1 MNVEQI
7 RLRARQLIK
16 QMFGT
21 SADFRPG
28 QLEAIE
34 HILNHGGRLLIVQKT
49 GWGKSIVYFIMTKI
63 NREFGRGP
71 TLIIS
76 PLLAL
81 MRNQIY
87 NANKLGLRAATI
99 NSSNTKEWD
108 QVQNGL
114 KNNAYDLLL
123 ISPERLSS
131 QNFLPEIVP
140 AIGRIGAFVVD
151 EVHCISDWGHDFKPD
166 YRRIKS
172 IVNNVFSGIPIVGTT
187 ATANNRVVK
196 DLEEQ
201 LGTGFSVMQGKL
213 SRSGLKL
220 QNIVLPTIAERLAW
234 LADSIPKLKGSGVVY
249 CLTRGDVFRVSNWLK
264 QCGIDCHHYWGGD
277 IPDENKQ
284 DLSPILEQK
293 LLENKIKVLVATS
306 ALGMGY
312 DKPDLNFV
320 IHYQA
325 PGSAIAYYQQV
336 GRAGREVPESY
347 GILLHGSEEDEILDF
362 FMREAFPTEDEEQA
376 VLGYL
381 NKVSSAK
388 QSQIFRQLNM
398 KSSRLEKALKHL
410 LIDGFISKN
419 GFEYSRSVKPWTYNQ
434 VRKDMVQATRVRERE
449 RMKEYISHQGCL
461 MRYIANELDDPT
473 QEDCGI
479 CVNCN
484 HGLLPTKPREETIQ
498 KALEYLH
505 QDYVVIDP
513 RKRWPSD
520 IQLSMNKQRNP
531 SINIPQEEVLEQGR
545 AIGYLE
551 NAGWGNVIKRCIKQD
566 TPVPED
572 VLNAAVFLIT
582 KQWMPNPFPEWI
594 TYIPSVHCSK
604 VIADFASRLA
614 AKMKIP
620 LVESV
625 RITNIGKK
633 PIHTYENSH
642 QIVENSIENW
652 STRNTGRT
660 SPVLLIDDYVNT
672 KWTMTIV
679 GRLLRLD
686 GVEKVYPFALGC
698 EKEKS

>member
-1 MNVEQI
+1 MNTEQI
-7 RLRARQLIK
+7 RDRARQLIK
-16 QMFGT
+16 QMFGS
-21 SADFRPG
+21 SAEFRPG

-34 HILNHGGRLLIVQKT
+34 HILNKSGRLLIVQKT
-49 GWGKSIVYFIMTKI
+49 GWGKSVVYFIMTKI
-63 NREFGRGP
+63 NRELGKGP

-99 NSSNTKEWD
+99 NSSNTKEWE

-114 KNNAYDLLL
+114 NNNAYDLLL

-151 EVHCISDWGHDFKPD
+151 EVHCISDWGHDFRPD

-172 IVNNVFSGIPIVGTT
+172 IVTNVFTGIPIVGTT

-196 DLEEQ
+196 DLEDQ
-201 LGTGFSVMQGKL
+201 LGSGFAVMRGKL
-213 SRSGLKL
+213 SRSGLRL

-234 LADSIPKLKGSGVVY
+234 LADTIPKLEGSGVIY

-277 IPDENKQ
+277 VLDDNKQ

-347 GILLHGSEEDEILDF
+347 GIMLHGSEEDEILDY

-376 VLGYL
+376 LLDYL

-398 KSSRLEKALKHL
+398 KTTRLEKALKHL
-410 LIDGFISKN
+410 LIDGYITRN
-419 GFEYSRSVKPWTYNQ
+419 GFDYSRTVKPWTYNQ
-434 VRKDMVQATRVRERE
+434 ARKDMVQATRIRERE
-449 RMKEYISHQGCL
+449 RMKEYITHQGCL
-461 MRYIANELDDPT
+461 MKYIANELDDPT

-484 HGLLPTKPREETIQ
+484 QVLLPTKPCDETIH

-513 RKRWPSD
+513 RKRWPKD
-520 IQLSMNKQRNP
+520 IELSKNKQNNP
-531 SINIPQEEVLEQGR
+531 SIVIPREEVLEQGR
-545 AIGYLE
+545 ALGYLE

-572 VLNAAVFLIT
+572 VLNAAYFLIT
-582 KQWMPNPFPEWI
+582 KQWMPDPFPEWI
-594 TYIPSVHCSK
+594 TYIPSVHRSR
-604 VIADFASRLA
+604 VIVDFTSRLA
-614 AKMKIP
+614 SKMKIP
-620 LVESV
+620 LVESIN
-625 RITNIGKK
+625 ITNVTKM
-633 PIHTYENSH
+633 PVHLYENSH
-642 QIVENSIENW
+642 QIVENNIDNW
-652 STRNTGRT
+652 SAKNTGRT
-660 SPVLLIDDYVNT
+660 SPVLLIDDFVNSR
-672 KWTMTIV
+672 WTMTIV
-679 GRLLRLD
+679 GRLLRMN

-698 EKEKS
+698 VKEKS